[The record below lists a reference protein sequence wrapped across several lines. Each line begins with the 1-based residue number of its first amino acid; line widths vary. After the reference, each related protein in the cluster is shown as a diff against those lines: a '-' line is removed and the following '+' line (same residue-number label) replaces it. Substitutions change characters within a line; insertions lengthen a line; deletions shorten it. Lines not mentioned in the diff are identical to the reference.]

1 MPGRR
6 NLRGMSA
13 PDTGENRLQARTRRI
28 AWPLA
33 KRLWTIRT
41 EGFERLP
48 AEGPAI
54 LCPNHIS
61 FIDSIFLG
69 FALPRNVS
77 FVGKAEYMDSWKTKY
92 IFPALGMIPID
103 RSGGRASQ
111 SALDA
116 ARRVLDRGELFA
128 IYPEGTRSR
137 DGRLYK
143 GRTGPARLAFAT
155 GAPIFPV
162 GIVGTDT
169 VQPVGARFPRLRT
182 ECSITIG
189 RPIRPERYAGRGPE
203 HVGWRSMIDEVMFE
217 IRAMSGQQYVD
228 HYAGETPTAAVE
240 PDRPAKVANV
250 TERPELVAA
259 S

>member
-1 MPGRR
+1 
-6 NLRGMSA
+6 MSA
-13 PDTGENRLQARTRRI
+13 VPRADPGENRLQARTRRL
-28 AWPLA
+28 AWPVCQ
-33 KRLWTIRT
+33 RLWTINT
-41 EGFERLP
+41 SGFDRLP
-48 AEGPAI
+48 VDGPAI

-77 FVGKAEYMDSWKTKY
+77 FVGKAEYLDSWKTKKL
-92 IFPALGMIPID
+92 FPALGMIPID
-103 RSGGRASQ
+103 RSGGSASQ

-116 ARRVLDRGELFA
+116 ARRVLERGELFA

-137 DGRLYK
+137 DGKLYK

-162 GIVGTDT
+162 GIVGTDE
-169 VQPVGARFPRLRT
+169 VQPIGAKFPRPRT

-203 HVGWRSMIDEVMFE
+203 HLAWRSMTDEVMFE
-217 IRAMSGQQYVD
+217 IRAMTGQTYVD
-228 HYAGETPTAAVE
+228 RYAGEAASDPVE
-240 PDRPAKVANV
+240 QDRPATVANV
-250 TERPELVAA
+250 SEDKHLVSAG
-259 S
+259 

>member
-1 MPGRR
+1 MRA
-6 NLRGMSA
+6 SA
-13 PDTGENRLQARTRRI
+13 TGENRLQAGTRRV
-28 AWPLA
+28 AWPVA
-33 KRLWTIRT
+33 KRLWTIHT
-41 EGFERLP
+41 EGFDRLP
-48 AEGPAI
+48 SHGPAI

-92 IFPALGMIPID
+92 LFPALGMIPID
-103 RSGGRASQ
+103 RSGGSASQ
-111 SALDA
+111 SALETA
-116 ARRVLDRGELFA
+116 ERVLAQGELFA

-155 GAPIFPV
+155 GAPVFPV

-169 VQPVGARFPRLRT
+169 VQPVGAKVPRPRT

-203 HVGWRSMIDEVMFE
+203 HLGWRSMIDEVMFE
-217 IRAMSGQQYVD
+217 IRAMTGQQYVD
-228 HYAGETPTAAVE
+228 HYAGEDPTGAGE
-240 PDRPAKVANV
+240 HDRPAKVANV
-250 TERPELVAA
+250 TEQPERREQAELVGAA
-259 S
+259 AGR